1 MWRILDE
8 IADEWLICT
17 WFYPQAP
24 MLNCRDVE
32 MQRRRRRRRVR
43 GDKDKDR
50 ERRCSRVQ
58 SPQKASKT
66 SGAPCTHHCTLHR
79 GPKKRKSQAPKKRLK
94 AKNLLSILCPDEV
107 LGLICQNQSFNR
119 WEQLTRNYCENHII
133 EYMAPHACKKKGLPH
148 FGDNGDQ
155 TSLLHPGPSPPVTL
169 SKPTAF
175 LGHYPRRGRPYPA

>member
-1 MWRILDE
+1 MYD
-8 IADEWLICT
+8 
-17 WFYPQAP
+17 WFVPGSAP
-24 MLNCRDVE
+24 
-32 MQRRRRRRRVR
+32 RRQCSGAKMKRCKEEEEEGGLGAIKIKIEREDAAECSHPKKPARRLVRRA
-43 GDKDKDR
+43 
-50 ERRCSRVQ
+50 
-58 SPQKASKT
+58 PT
-66 SGAPCTHHCTLHR
+66 TAPCT
-79 GPKKRKSQAPKKRLK
+79 GVPKSAKVRPPKKRLK

-107 LGLICQNQSFNR
+107 LGLICQNQSFNH